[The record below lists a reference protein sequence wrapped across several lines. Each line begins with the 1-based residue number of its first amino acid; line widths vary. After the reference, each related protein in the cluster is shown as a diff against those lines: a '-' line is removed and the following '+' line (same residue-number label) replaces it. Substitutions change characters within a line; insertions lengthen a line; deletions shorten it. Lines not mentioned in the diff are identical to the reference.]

1 MRVRE
6 NLGLALRVLLGIAA
20 LLLAAACSDPN
31 DSAANNRAP
40 SLGGSAHEVVLHR
53 GNGAEVESLD
63 PALADT
69 SWEQWIIGDMLMGLF
84 TEDAEGNAIL
94 GAAESAA
101 VSPDGKTW
109 TFTLRDSRWSDGTP
123 VTAEDFVYAWRRT
136 LDPQTAGKYGAIL
149 YVFKHAKDIA
159 EGKLP
164 PSALG
169 ARAEGPRR
177 LILELEHPASYLPEL
192 LAHNITY
199 PVPRQLVETKGAAW
213 TQPGNYISN
222 GPYVLAERVPND
234 HVTLTKNP
242 RFFDAGH
249 VHIDRV
255 VFYPT
260 EDASGALKRFR
271 AGELDTQ
278 NPFPADQID
287 WLRANM
293 PAALRQTPTL
303 AIDYVVFN
311 ERRKPFD
318 DMRVRE
324 AFDLAFDRDVL
335 ANKIYRLGEEPAYSI
350 IPRGIA
356 NYPGGAALSFRN
368 LSYPARLARAQT
380 LMRQAGYGPDRPL
393 HTTYATSAL
402 GDARRAAVAIQ
413 AMWRA
418 IYVDL
423 EIVQSES
430 QVNYTKLREGDFD
443 IGAGA
448 WAADFNDASNFL
460 MVLTTGNPQ
469 NYGGYSNPAFDV
481 LYERA
486 EQERDVEKRGQIL
499 LQAENIAL
507 NDHAWI
513 TRNFRAN
520 RTIVQPYVKGWV
532 ANARDMNRTRWLSI
546 DDGARAAARHP

>member
-1 MRVRE
+1 MSSGRRFRTASLALVCALAFFPLSACGDRSETGATRSAPTSPRE
-6 NLGLALRVLLGIAA
+6 N
-20 LLLAAACSDPN
+20 
-31 DSAANNRAP
+31 
-40 SLGGSAHEVVLHR
+40 VLHR

-69 SWEQWIIGDMLMGLF
+69 SWEQWVIGDMMMGLF
-84 TEDAEGNAIL
+84 TEDASGKAIY
-94 GAAESAA
+94 GAAENAA

-109 TFTLRDSRWSDGTP
+109 TFILRDSLWSDGTP

-136 LDPQTAGKYGAIL
+136 LDPKTAGKYGAIL
-149 YVFKHAKDIA
+149 YAFKNAKAIA
-159 EGKLP
+159 EGRVS

-169 ARAEGPRR
+169 ARAEGTRT
-177 LILELEHPASYLPEL
+177 LILELEHPAPYLPEL

-199 PVPRQLVETKGAAW
+199 PVPRHVVEAKGAAW
-213 TQPGNYISN
+213 TQPGNYVSN
-222 GPYVLAERVPND
+222 GPYVLAERLPSD
-234 HVTLTKNP
+234 HVALTKNP
-242 RFFDAGH
+242 RFFDAAN
-249 VHIDRV
+249 VQIDRV

-278 NPFPADQID
+278 NPFPSDQID

-293 PAALRQTPTL
+293 PTALRQTPTL

-318 DMRVRE
+318 DVRVRE
-324 AFDLAFDRDVL
+324 ALDLAFDRDVL
-335 ANKIYRLGEEPAYSI
+335 TNKIYRLGEEPAYNI
-350 IPRGIA
+350 IPPSIA

-368 LSYPARLARAQT
+368 LSYPERVTRAQA

-393 HTTYATSAL
+393 HTTYATPAL

-413 AMWRA
+413 AMWKA

-423 EIVQSES
+423 EIVQSET
-430 QVNYTKLREGDFD
+430 QVNFTKLREGDFD
-443 IGAGA
+443 IGAASWG
-448 WAADFNDASNFL
+448 ADFNDASNFL
-460 MVLTTGNPQ
+460 MILTTGNPQ
-469 NYGGYSNPAFDV
+469 NYARYSNPAFDA
-481 LYERA
+481 LYEKA

-499 LQAENIAL
+499 LQAEKIAL

-520 RTIVQPYVKGWV
+520 RTIVQSYVKGWV
-532 ANARDMNRTRWLSI
+532 ANARDVNRTRWLSI
-546 DDGARAAARHP
+546 DRAQPAVGAHP

>member
-6 NLGLALRVLLGIAA
+6 NFGMALRATLAIAA
-20 LLLAAACSDPN
+20 LLIATACSDSNNSSTN
-31 DSAANNRAP
+31 DEASP
-40 SLGGSAHEVVLHR
+40 VGGSAQEVVLHR

-69 SWEQWIIGDMLMGLF
+69 SWEQWIIGDLMLGLF
-84 TEDAEGNAIL
+84 TEDASGNAIL
-94 GAAESAA
+94 GAAENAA
-101 VSPDGKTW
+101 VSPDGKMW
-109 TFTLRDSRWSDGTP
+109 TFTLRDSLWSDGTP

-136 LDPQTAGKYGAIL
+136 LDPKTAGKYGAIL
-149 YVFKHAKDIA
+149 YAFKNAKAVA
-159 EGKLP
+159 EGKLA
-164 PSALG
+164 PSQLG
-169 ARAEGPRR
+169 VRSEGTRT
-177 LILELEHPASYLPEL
+177 LILELEHPAPYLPEL

-199 PVPRQLVETKGAAW
+199 PVPRHVIEAKGPAW
-213 TQPGNYISN
+213 TQPGNYVSN
-222 GPYVLAERVPND
+222 GPYVLTERIPND

-249 VHIDRV
+249 VQIDRV

-287 WLRANM
+287 WLRTNM

-318 DMRVRE
+318 DVRVRE
-324 AFDLAFDRDVL
+324 ALDLAFDRDVL
-335 ANKIYRLGEEPAYSI
+335 TNKIYRLGEEPAYSI

-356 NYPGGAALSFRN
+356 NYPGGAGLSFRD
-368 LSYPARLARAQT
+368 LSYAERLTRAQT

-393 HTTYATSAL
+393 HTTYATPSQ

-418 IYVDL
+418 IYVDVQ
-423 EIVQSES
+423 IVQSET

-448 WAADFNDASNFL
+448 WAADFDDASNFL
-460 MVLTTGNPQ
+460 MILTSGNPQ
-469 NYGGYSNPAFDV
+469 NYGGYSNPAFDA
-481 LYERA
+481 LYEKA
-486 EQERDVEKRGQIL
+486 DQERDVDKRGQIL
-499 LQAENIAL
+499 LQAEKIAL

-513 TRNFRAN
+513 PRNFRAN

-532 ANARDMNRTRWLSI
+532 ANARDVNRTRWLSI
-546 DDGARAAARHP
+546 DEASRHP

>member
-1 MRVRE
+1 MLRGVLGAVLVVALTACGPRE
-6 NLGLALRVLLGIAA
+6 TSTA
-20 LLLAAACSDPN
+20 
-31 DSAANNRAP
+31 
-40 SLGGSAHEVVLHR
+40 GSASSPPIRETVLHR

-69 SWEQWIIGDMLMGLF
+69 SWEQWIIGDMMMGLF
-84 TEDAEGNAIL
+84 TEDARGNAIL
-94 GAAESAA
+94 GAAENAA
-101 VSPDGKTW
+101 VSPDGKIW
-109 TFTLRDSRWSDGTP
+109 TFTLRDSLWSDGTP

-136 LDPQTAGKYGAIL
+136 LDPKTAGKYGAIL
-149 YVFKHAKDIA
+149 YAFKNAKAVA
-159 EGKLP
+159 EGRLP

-169 ARAEGPRR
+169 VRAEGTRM
-177 LILELEHPASYLPEL
+177 LVLELEHPAPYLPEL

-199 PVPRQLVETKGAAW
+199 PVPRHVVEAKGVAW
-213 TQPGNYISN
+213 TQPGNYVSN
-222 GPYVLAERVPND
+222 GAYMLSERMPND

-242 RFFDAGH
+242 RFFDAAN

-255 VFYPT
+255 IFYPT

-293 PAALRQTPTL
+293 PAALRQTATL

-318 DMRVRE
+318 DVRVRE
-324 AFDLAFDRDVL
+324 ALDLAFDRDVL
-335 ANKIYRLGEEPAYSI
+335 TNRIYRLGEEPAYNI
-350 IPRGIA
+350 IPPSIA

-368 LSYPARLARAQT
+368 LSYPDRLIRAQA
-380 LMRQAGYGPDRPL
+380 LMRRLGYGPDHPL
-393 HTTYATSAL
+393 HASYATSTSA
-402 GDARRAAVAIQ
+402 DARRAAVAIQ

-423 EIVQSES
+423 QIAQSET

-443 IGAGA
+443 IGEGS

-460 MVLTTGNPQ
+460 MLFTTGNPQ
-469 NYGGYSNPAFDV
+469 NYARYGNARFDA
-481 LYERA
+481 LYQEA
-486 EQERDVEKRGQIL
+486 EAERDPASRGQIL
-499 LQAENIAL
+499 LAAEKIAL
-507 NDHAWI
+507 NDHVWI

-520 RTIVQPYVKGWV
+520 RTIVQPYVKGWA
-532 ANARDMNRTRWLSI
+532 ANARDVNHTRWLSI
-546 DDGARAAARHP
+546 DVPPPAAGVHP

>member
-1 MRVRE
+1 V
-6 NLGLALRVLLGIAA
+6 LR
-20 LLLAAACSDPN
+20 
-31 DSAANNRAP
+31 
-40 SLGGSAHEVVLHR
+40 R

-69 SWEQWIIGDMLMGLF
+69 SWEQWIIGDMMMGLF
-84 TEDAEGNAIL
+84 TEDAHGNAIL
-94 GAAESAA
+94 GVAENAA
-101 VSPDGKTW
+101 VSPDGKIW
-109 TFTLRDSRWSDGTP
+109 TFALRESLWSDGTP
-123 VTAEDFVYAWRRT
+123 VAAEDFVYAWRRT
-136 LDPQTAGKYGAIL
+136 LDPKTTGKYGAIL
-149 YVFKHAKDIA
+149 YAFKNAKAIA

-169 ARAEGPRR
+169 VRAEGTRT
-177 LILELEHPASYLPEL
+177 LILELEHPAPYLPEL

-199 PVPRQLVETKGAAW
+199 PVPRHVVEAKGAAW
-213 TQPGNYISN
+213 TQPGNYVSN
-222 GPYVLAERVPND
+222 GPYVLAERIPND

-242 RFFDAGH
+242 RFFDAEN

-255 VFYPT
+255 LFYPT

-287 WLRANM
+287 WLHANM

-318 DMRVRE
+318 DVRVRE
-324 AFDLAFDRDVL
+324 ALDLAFDRDVL
-335 ANKIYRLGEEPAYSI
+335 TNKIYRLGEEPAYSI

-356 NYPGGAALSFRN
+356 NYPGGAGLSFRD
-368 LSYPARLARAQT
+368 LSYPERLTRAQA
-380 LMRQAGYGPDRPL
+380 LMREAGYGPGRLL
-393 HTTYATSAL
+393 HTSYATSAA

-418 IYVDL
+418 IYVDVQA
-423 EIVQSES
+423 VQSET
-430 QVNYTKLREGDFD
+430 QVNYTKLREGDYD
-443 IGAGA
+443 IGAGS
-448 WAADFNDASNFL
+448 WGADFNDASNFL
-460 MVLTTGNPQ
+460 MLLTTGNPQ
-469 NYGGYSNPAFDV
+469 NYGGYSNPAFDR
-481 LYERA
+481 LYEAA
-486 EQERDVEKRGQIL
+486 EQERDVEARGQIL
-499 LQAENIAL
+499 LQAEKLAL

-546 DDGARAAARHP
+546 DDGARAAAGHP